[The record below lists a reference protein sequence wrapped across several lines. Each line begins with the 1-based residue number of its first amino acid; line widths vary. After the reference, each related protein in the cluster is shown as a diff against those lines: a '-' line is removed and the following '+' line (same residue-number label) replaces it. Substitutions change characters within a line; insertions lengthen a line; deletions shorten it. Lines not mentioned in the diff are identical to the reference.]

1 MILTSDFPENFKDS
15 YILVKTGL
23 GFSSLTLCITQV
35 GGGGGGSNLLHSKYE
50 FNMLFA

>member
-35 GGGGGGSNLLHSKYE
+35 GGKKINILLHSKYE